1 LIPVRQ
7 QLADRVELDR
17 QLEELKEMM
26 EELKEAREEWEKAK
40 EEWEKAC
47 EEKFEEL
54 KRRVMEER

>member
-1 LIPVRQ
+1 
-7 QLADRVELDR
+7 
-17 QLEELKEMM
+17 MM